1 MYEYSQCACCRDFI
15 VREMSRRRMLT
26 DELLQECLHD
36 SYSDIREF
44 AEKKWKK
51 RNIQKKNNLIS
62 VK

>member
-36 SYSDIREF
+36 SYSYIREF

-51 RNIQKKNNLIS
+51 SSSKPC
-62 VK
+62 